1 MKNNNFS
8 NKLFIVTMF
17 GLYATFILS
26 MIVGAIV
33 SSVNKNINL
42 FDSSW
47 FCWFV
52 ISIAGI
58 GVIFNIVMII
68 YKKRKSI
75 IDHK

>member
-8 NKLFIVTMF
+8 NKLFIGIMF
-17 GLYATFILS
+17 GLYGIFILS
-26 MIVGAIV
+26 MVVGAII

-42 FDSSW
+42 FDSDW

-52 ISIAGI
+52 ISIACI

-75 IDHK
+75 NNNK

>member
-1 MKNNNFS
+1 MKKINQC
-8 NKLFIVTMF
+8 NKIYMCIMF

-75 IDHK
+75 SDHK